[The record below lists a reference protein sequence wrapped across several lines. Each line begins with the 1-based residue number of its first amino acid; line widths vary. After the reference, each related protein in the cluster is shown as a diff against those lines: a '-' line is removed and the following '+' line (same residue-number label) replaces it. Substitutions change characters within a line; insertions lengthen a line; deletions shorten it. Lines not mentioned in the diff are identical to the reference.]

1 MEDRLDEDRPGF
13 AVAAIRA
20 AVLDGSIYR
29 GLNEAPEHMLR
40 ALGVVLLV
48 ALAFGV
54 GVQNTLPVS
63 DEGPRWLAVLIPAST
78 TVIGWIVW
86 SYTAFGVNA
95 LMLGAQA
102 TSSRLLQR
110 GIGLAHAPGVML
122 VFTGLP
128 ITLGLPEGVSFIY
141 LFVTMTWMLLAAV
154 VAVREIQG
162 EGWVK
167 AIIPTAVG
175 WLVGQFV
182 LRIVIFRLLT
192 DQGA

>member
-1 MEDRLDEDRPGF
+1 MEDRLDEDQPL
-13 AVAAIRA
+13 AAAAIRA
-20 AVLDGSIYR
+20 ALDGSVQGPDR
-29 GLNEAPEHMLR
+29 SARAHGAPWEWL
-40 ALGVVLLV
+40 

>member
-1 MEDRLDEDRPGF
+1 MEDRPGF

-20 AVLDGSIYR
+20 AVLDGSVYR
-29 GLNEAPEHMLR
+29 GLTEAPEHMLR

-48 ALAFGV
+48 ALAFGF
-54 GVQNTLPVS
+54 GVRNTLPVS
-63 DEGPRWLAVLIPAST
+63 DEGPWLLAVLIPAST

-86 SYTAFGVNA
+86 SYTAFGIGV
-95 LMLGAQA
+95 LLGAQA
-102 TSSRLLQR
+102 STRLIQR
-110 GIGLAHAPGVML
+110 GIGIAHAPGVML
-122 VFTGLP
+122 AFTGVP
-128 ITLGLPEGVSFIY
+128 IALGLPEIVSFIY
-141 LFVTMTWMLLAAV
+141 LFVTMGWMLLAAI

-175 WLVGQFV
+175 WLVGQFA

>member
-1 MEDRLDEDRPGF
+1 MEDRPGF

-20 AVLDGSIYR
+20 AVLDGSVYR
-29 GLNEAPEHMLR
+29 GLTEAPENMLR
-40 ALGVVLLV
+40 ALGVVLIV

-86 SYTAFGVNA
+86 SYTAFGVSV
-95 LMLGAQA
+95 LLGAQA
-102 TSSRLLQR
+102 SARLLQR

-128 ITLGLPEGVSFIY
+128 ISLGLPEVVSFIY
-141 LFVTMTWMLLAAV
+141 VFVTMGWMLLAAI

-162 EGWVK
+162 EGWAK
-167 AIIPTAVG
+167 AIIPTTVG
-175 WLVGQFV
+175 WLIGEFA

-192 DQGA
+192 NQGA